1 MTTRKGKDWEA
12 ALTGLLRHEDP
23 ERRIAAAIVLGEL
36 DLYSPEAVAELRKI
50 LDDADARVR
59 RHAVEAMGALGPD
72 GLARD
77 LQPRLVD
84 ADESVQKATRAVL
97 AQAKSIGPSDL
108 EQMLEAKDEKERLG
122 AVAVLA
128 ARADADSL
136 ARLAQAMATGSQRL
150 AEAGRS
156 ALQTS
161 WETAGHEAV
170 TAFVEGLRTHATPA
184 RLDERPALATTLS
197 EMLGGSSHEGV
208 VSLLLA
214 WLQKSTDADAR
225 TAAASALRRQL
236 SARKISARQYETLL
250 EILESEA
257 TPETVVSTVAD
268 ALGRADLPVT
278 LEARV
283 RKLLEASRRSVRDF
297 ALEALGK
304 LDSAP
309 AAKAIAEHVKSGD
322 AADRKH
328 ALQVA
333 VQTSSGRTA
342 LARVLPTLT
351 DVQQAEAVARA
362 LRAAEEL
369 PASTVQNLEDGALDA
384 PPDISKIIL
393 GLLRQVGSENIG
405 RVQGSLQDKA
415 LKLKNRGEYA
425 EAGALFERIAE
436 GAEDPGARY
445 ELGVCQLM
453 LSKRHL
459 SRGSNRDPAVSTFA
473 LMARRRDFPTVDRL
487 AAEAELDP
495 DALFYLGF
503 SLAEGQGDAQ
513 NLGGD
518 ILTHLS
524 EGEFGA
530 VSRKARNKLVT
541 MGWLE

>member
-1 MTTRKGKDWEA
+1 MTSRKGKDWEG
-12 ALTGLLRHEDP
+12 ALTGLLRHADP
-23 ERRIAAAIVLGEL
+23 ERRVAAAIVLGEL
-36 DLYSPEAVAELRKI
+36 DLYSPEAVAELRRI
-50 LDDADARVR
+50 LEDADPQVR
-59 RHAVEAMGALGPD
+59 RHGVEAMGALGPE

-84 ADESVQKATRAVL
+84 PDESVKAATRAVL
-97 AQAKSIGPSDL
+97 AKARSIGPSDL
-108 EQMLEAKDEKERLG
+108 EQMLQAKDEKERLG

-128 ARADADSL
+128 ARADADSM
-136 ARLAQAMATGSQRL
+136 ARLAQAMASGSQRL
-150 AEAGRS
+150 ADAGRD
-156 ALQTS
+156 ALMGSFEDAGAESTS
-161 WETAGHEAV
+161 
-170 TAFVEGLRTHATPA
+170 AFVEGLRTHATPA

-208 VSLLLA
+208 VSLLLG
-214 WLQKSTDADAR
+214 WLQKCRDADAR

-236 SARKISARQYETLL
+236 SVRRISARQYESLL
-250 EILESEA
+250 EILEA
-257 TPETVVSTVAD
+257 DDTPETVVSTVAD
-268 ALGRADLPVT
+268 ALTRADLPVA

-283 RKLLEASRRSVRDF
+283 RKLLDSKRRSVRDF

-309 AAKAIAEHVKSGD
+309 AAKAIAGHVKAGEP
-322 AADRKH
+322 ADRKH

-351 DVQQAEAVARA
+351 DVEQAEAVARA
-362 LRAAEEL
+362 LRSADGL
-369 PASTVQNLEDGALDA
+369 LASTVQQLEDGALDA

-436 GAEDPGARY
+436 GADDPGARY

-453 LSKRHL
+453 LSKRQL
-459 SRGSNRDPAVSTFA
+459 SRGSNRDPAVSTFG
-473 LMARRRDFPTVDRL
+473 LLARRRDFPTVDRL
-487 AAEAELDP
+487 AAESVLDP

-503 SLAEGQGDAQ
+503 SLAEKQGDAQ

-518 ILTHLS
+518 VLTHLS
-524 EGEFGA
+524 EGDFGA